1 MIVLALLPLEAV
13 IVPGA
18 AATVVCAALTGPG
31 TVKAVN
37 VSGEAT
43 PVACTS

>member
-1 MIVLALLPLEAV
+1 MIELALLPVEAV
-13 IVPGA
+13 MVPGA
-18 AATVVCAALTGPG
+18 AATVVCAALAGPG

-43 PVACTS
+43 PVAFTS